1 MHAGALGQ
9 FRGKVAAFVTGA
21 LVVGMLTRYTQLFGG
36 SSTRGEIDVSD
47 LIHRLTLSKENNPHT
62 NAYWQDVPHVL
73 STPHH
78 DWLAGGCMII
88 VCMHE
93 CF

>member
-36 SSTRGEIDVSD
+36 SSTRGEIDVAD
-47 LIHRLTLSKENNPHT
+47 LIHTATLSKENNPYT
-62 NAYWQDVPHVL
+62 NAYWQDVRTCAIHT
-73 STPHH
+73 TPR
-78 DWLAGGCMII
+78 LAGGRLHDH
-88 VCMHE
+88 CMHE